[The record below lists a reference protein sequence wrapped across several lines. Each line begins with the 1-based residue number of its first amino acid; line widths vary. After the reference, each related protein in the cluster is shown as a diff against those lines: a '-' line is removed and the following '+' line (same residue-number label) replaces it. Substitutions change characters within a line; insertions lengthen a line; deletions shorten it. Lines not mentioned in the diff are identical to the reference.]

1 MQWNANMEA
10 LHDASFLDRH
20 DTNDAPFREKGKY
33 DIPHFG
39 PHSLETGNCLL
50 GGGILPGSKTNLKM

>member
-1 MQWNANMEA
+1 MQLNANMEA
-10 LHDASFLDRH
+10 LNDASFLDRR
-20 DTNDAPFREKGKY
+20 DTNDATFREKGKY

-50 GGGILPGSKTNLKM
+50 GEGILPG